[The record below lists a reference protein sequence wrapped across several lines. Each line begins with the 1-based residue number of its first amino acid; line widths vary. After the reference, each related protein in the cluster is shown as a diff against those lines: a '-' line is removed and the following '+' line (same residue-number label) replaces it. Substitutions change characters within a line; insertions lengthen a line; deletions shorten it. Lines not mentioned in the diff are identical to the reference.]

1 MDPKLFRE
9 LADAS
14 IRRACGFGLVAIF
27 TTMIGLSAE
36 PYIAVRCGAFM
47 ITLAAVILL
56 WRGQTA
62 PRRRYRDTEVWLMIR
77 DTAPAISKDRLQR
90 LIGGALADSYYWHAR
105 IAAYIAVTM
114 WAVALLMWMGHKL

>member
-114 WAVALLMWMGHKL
+114 WAVALLMWVGHKL

>member
-1 MDPKLFRE
+1 MDPKLLRE

-27 TTMIGLSAE
+27 TTMIGFSAD
-36 PYIAVRCGAFM
+36 PYLAVRCGAFM
-47 ITLAAVILL
+47 ITAAAVILL
-56 WRGQTA
+56 RRGQTA

-77 DTAPAISKDRLQR
+77 DTAPAMPKDRLQR
-90 LIGGALADSYYWHAR
+90 LIGGALAESYFWHAR

-114 WAVALLMWMGHKL
+114 WAVALLMWIGHKL